1 MENNHLH
8 SDVSLK
14 KQKKTKQKQT
24 QCSGN
29 AGFLLQV

>member
-8 SDVSLK
+8 FDVSLK
-14 KQKKTKQKQT
+14 TNKQKQT

>member
-8 SDVSLK
+8 YDVSLK
-14 KQKKTKQKQT
+14 KKNKQKQT

>member
-14 KQKKTKQKQT
+14 KKKNKSKLSA
-24 QCSGN
+24 SGN